1 LLKERKSIVFEIMIL
16 VPTRG
21 RPQNA
26 RRLYDSLMETANRGF
41 GIEFCVDEDDPYLEA
56 YLDIL
61 PKNTVAVGNPN
72 RLGPWLNIA
81 ALAHLAEYDIIGFI
95 GDDVVSRTYAWDED
109 VREAYGEYMIAYPND
124 GWQGEGLPTSV
135 FIDAFLIHCLG
146 YMVHPSFS
154 HLYIDNHWKRL
165 GEELGTLTYLKDV
178 HMEHMHP
185 FAGKAA
191 DDATYQAA
199 NSPDQYSKDGIAFQK
214 WEMFHLPQDVELLT
228 EGFV

>member
-1 LLKERKSIVFEIMIL
+1 MFEIMVL

-26 RRLYDSLMETANRGF
+26 KRLYDSLMETANRGF

-56 YLDIL
+56 YLEML
-61 PKNTVAVGNPN
+61 PRNAVAVGSSN

-81 ALAHLAEYDIIGFI
+81 SETHVDNYDIIGFI
-95 GDDVVSRTYAWDED
+95 GDDVISRTYAWDED
-109 VREAYGEYMIAYPND
+109 VREAYCEHMIAYPND

-135 FIDAFLIHCLG
+135 FMDADLIATLG
-146 YMVHPSFS
+146 YMVNPHFK

-165 GEELGTLTYLKDV
+165 GEELGTLTYLHEV
-178 HMEHMHP
+178 NMEHMHP

-191 DDATYQAA
+191 DDATYQVANHPDMYSVDGAA
-199 NSPDQYSKDGIAFQK
+199 FKI
-214 WEMFHLPQDVELLT
+214 WEMIDLRRDVLYLT
-228 EGFV
+228 EGAE